1 MQPEN
6 PAGALLQNRRAR
18 GCRRGNQ
25 LLRLAPGKPLFRK
38 LIFVGCSLHR
48 FTSSRVCVKMD
59 TSAAAGKMHLP
70 GSGNV
75 PGKVPGAGRGE
86 TYDKT
91 TAWR

>member
-1 MQPEN
+1 
-6 PAGALLQNRRAR
+6 
-18 GCRRGNQ
+18 
-25 LLRLAPGKPLFRK
+25 
-38 LIFVGCSLHR
+38 VGCSLHR